1 MAENEKTEQIRR
13 LINNIHLAGRLG
25 ELEIKTGKTKKDI
38 DYISL
43 RGVIICGEEPV
54 YSMRFR
60 SFAQAKK
67 SDGTDSKAYVNLCNW
82 AKKAV
87 PMTKNPEE
95 FTWVDAKGSIRAN
108 DYVNQ
113 QGKLVEGYEI
123 NLNSFN
129 DFTEYACELDFEG
142 YIAGIKDET
151 KGEENDPTG
160 RKILYLIGKNTIGND
175 IIELKNIIVPDEYAE
190 ALEENEYE
198 TGRTAIFFMT
208 YIPNHKEEIKSGGIG
223 KQRVTSGTN
232 YLEMVM
238 TGADPVYSEDSDKSL
253 STALIKNAR
262 QERKTHLKE
271 IEEKGYLGGADGD
284 SDSDSSGGTSKSSG
298 VGQTR
303 GKLETVDD
311 DEIPF

>member
-13 LINNIHLAGRLG
+13 LINNVHLAGRLG
-25 ELEIKTGKTKKDI
+25 ELEIKTGKTKKDV

-95 FTWVDAKGSIRAN
+95 FTWVDARGSIRAN

-151 KGEENDPTG
+151 KGEDNDPTG

-208 YIPNHKEEIKSGGIG
+208 YMPNHKEEIKSGGIG

-284 SDSDSSGGTSKSSG
+284 SDSGSSGGTSKSSG

-303 GKLETVDD
+303 AKLETVDD

>member
-25 ELEIKTGKTKKDI
+25 ELEIKTGKTKKDV

-95 FTWVDAKGSIRAN
+95 FTWVDTRGSIRAN

-151 KGEENDPTG
+151 KGEDNDPTG

-175 IIELKNIIVPDEYAE
+175 IIELKNIIVPNEYAE

-208 YIPNHKEEIKSGGIG
+208 YMPNHKEEIKSGGIG

-284 SDSDSSGGTSKSSG
+284 SDTGSSEETSKSSG